1 MSDTT
6 AVTAGTTT
14 TARRD
19 ASPERAGGR
28 AHSIIVRPWVDP
40 VVDDDGF
47 DARSRYVETF
57 WLGVLGPTA
66 TWLLRR
72 LIAGLEQSPAGY
84 DLDLDTTA
92 RAMGLSFT
100 SGRSS
105 PFSKALERCV
115 MFGLAHPIDG
125 GLAVRRRIPPVSFRH
140 LRRMPDDLQ
149 AAHAGWLQPAH
160 DVDEFGRAHRLATAM
175 LDLGDEPSV
184 IEHRLVA
191 LGVGDAVAAEVADNV
206 YRLDTDR

>member
-1 MSDTT
+1 MSDRIATSCSSSDT
-6 AVTAGTTT
+6 SSCPTDDLR
-14 TARRD
+14 AR
-19 ASPERAGGR
+19 
-28 AHSIIVRPWVDP
+28 SIIVRAWVDP
-40 VVDDDGF
+40 VVDDHGF

-66 TWLLRR
+66 SWLLRR
-72 LIAGLEQSPAGY
+72 LIAGLEQSPDGY

-125 GLAVRRRIPPVSFRH
+125 GLAVRRRIPPVSLRH
-140 LRRMPDDLQ
+140 LRRMPDSLQ
-149 AAHAGWLQPAH
+149 VTHAMWVQTTT
-160 DVDEFGRAHRLATAM
+160 DVDEFSRAHRLASTM
-175 LDLGDEPSV
+175 LDLGDDPAV
-184 IEHRLVA
+184 IEHHLVA
-191 LGVGDAVAAEVADNV
+191 LGVGDAVAAEVADNA
-206 YRLDTDR
+206 YRLGSSCIQ

>member
-6 AVTAGTTT
+6 AT
-14 TARRD
+14 TATAPITSSD
-19 ASPERAGGR
+19 ASPQGPSARPG
-28 AHSIIVRPWVDP
+28 SIIVRPWVDP

-72 LIAGLEQSPAGY
+72 LIAGLEQSPDGY

-100 SGRSS
+100 AGRSS
-105 PFSKALERCV
+105 PFGKALERCV
-115 MFGLAHPIDG
+115 MFGLAHPIEG

-140 LRRMPDDLQ
+140 LRRMPDALQ
-149 AAHAGWLQPAH
+149 AAHAGWMQPAPAI
-160 DVDEFGRAHRLATAM
+160 DEFSRAHRLAATM
-175 LDLGDEPSV
+175 LDLGDEPSM

-191 LGVGDAVAAEVADNV
+191 LGVGDAVAAEVADNAF
-206 YRLDTDR
+206 RLETDR

>member
-1 MSDTT
+1 MFDSTVTT
-6 AVTAGTTT
+6 NRSPQHRADDL
-14 TARRD
+14 R
-19 ASPERAGGR
+19 AS
-28 AHSIIVRPWVDP
+28 SIIVRPWVDP
-40 VVDDDGF
+40 VVDDAGF

-72 LIAGLEQSPAGY
+72 LVAGLEQSPDGF

-125 GLAVRRRIPPVSFRH
+125 GLAVRRRIPRVSFRH
-140 LRRMPDDLQ
+140 LRRMPDSLQ
-149 AAHAGWLQPAH
+149 AAHATWLRPL
-160 DVDEFGRAHRLATAM
+160 DDLNGFSRAHRLATTM
-175 LDLGDEPSV
+175 LELGDDPSV
-184 IEHRLVA
+184 IEHQLVA
-191 LGVGDAVAAEVADNV
+191 LGVGDAVAAEVADNA
-206 YRLDTDR
+206 YRLTSSG

>member
-6 AVTAGTTT
+6 ATAKV
-14 TARRD
+14 AP
-19 ASPERAGGR
+19 SPSSADGR
-28 AHSIIVRPWVDP
+28 PHSIVVRPWVDP

-66 TWLLRR
+66 SWLIRR
-72 LIAGLEQSPAGY
+72 LIAGLEQSPDGY
-84 DLDLDTTA
+84 DLDLDLTA

-100 SGRSS
+100 QGRSS

-115 MFGLAHPIDG
+115 MFGLAHPIQG

-140 LRRMPDDLQ
+140 LRRMPDALQ
-149 AAHAGWLQPAH
+149 AAHAGWLQPSA
-160 DVDEFGRAHRLATAM
+160 DVDEFSRAHRLATTM
-175 LDLGDEPSV
+175 LEFGDDPCL
-184 IEHRLVA
+184 IEHRLIA
-191 LGVGDAVAAEVADNV
+191 LGVGETIAAEVADNA
-206 YRLDTDR
+206 YRLSSELRSP

>member
-1 MSDTT
+1 MPD
-6 AVTAGTTT
+6 TTT
-14 TARRD
+14 TTNHETSLRSADVR
-19 ASPERAGGR
+19 PT
-28 AHSIIVRPWVDP
+28 SIVVRPWIDP
-40 VVDDDGF
+40 VVDNDGF

-72 LIAGLEQSPAGY
+72 LIAGLEQSPQGY
-84 DLDLDTTA
+84 ELDLATTA

-140 LRRMPDDLQ
+140 LRRMPDALQ
-149 AAHAGWLQPAH
+149 AAHATWLLPLENA
-160 DVDEFGRAHRLATAM
+160 DEFGRAHRLATTM
-175 LDLGDEPSV
+175 LDLGDDPSV
-184 IEHRLVA
+184 IEHHLIA
-191 LGVGDAVAAEVADNV
+191 LGVGDAVAAQVADNA
-206 YRLDTDR
+206 YRLSAAW

>member
-1 MSDTT
+1 MSDT
-6 AVTAGTTT
+6 AATTNRT
-14 TARRD
+14 PLRPTDDARAR
-19 ASPERAGGR
+19 
-28 AHSIIVRPWVDP
+28 SIIVRPWVDP
-40 VVDDDGF
+40 VVDDNGF

-72 LIAGLEQSPAGY
+72 LIAGLEQSHDGY

-92 RAMGLSFT
+92 QAMGLSFT

-125 GLAVRRRIPPVSFRH
+125 GLAVRRRIPPVSIRH
-140 LRRMPDDLQ
+140 LRRMPDSLQ
-149 AAHAGWLQPAH
+149 VAHARWLQPTSS
-160 DVDEFGRAHRLATAM
+160 VDEFSRAHRLATTM
-175 LDLGDEPSV
+175 LDLGDDPSV
-184 IEHRLVA
+184 IEHHLIA
-191 LGVGDAVAAEVADNV
+191 LGVGDAVAAEVADNA
-206 YRLDTDR
+206 YRLGSAC